1 MKMILFLAFAAL
13 GHTPTAPPV
22 MPNANVVL
30 VNEMADDC
38 PAIKSPDG
46 SDFDWG
52 LVSGN
57 ADVRRCLLDLA
68 QNLVTVEA
76 MADWM
81 RTQRFEVSDPY
92 VTSWGTIYLNA
103 TWDTPKL
110 QENVPFWDNINI
122 FNRLLLL
129 KNKRYSLQVT
139 YKNDVPNSTNA
150 GFEVK

>member
-1 MKMILFLAFAAL
+1 MLVNLVLGLAMVT
-13 GHTPTAPPV
+13 HTPTAPPV

-30 VNEMADDC
+30 VNEIADDC

-81 RTQRFEVSDPY
+81 RTQRFEVSEPY

-103 TWDTPKL
+103 EWDTPKR
-110 QENVPFWDNINI
+110 QENVPFWENINI
-122 FNRLLLL
+122 FSRVLVL
-129 KNKRYSLQVT
+129 KNKPFTIQVT
-139 YKNDVPNSTNA
+139 YKNDIPNSANA
-150 GFEVK
+150 GFLIK

>member
-13 GHTPTAPPV
+13 GHTPTTPPV

-30 VNEMADDC
+30 VNEIADDC

-68 QNLVTVEA
+68 QNLVTVAA

-81 RTQRFEVSDPY
+81 RTQRFEVSEPY
-92 VTSWGTIYLNA
+92 VVPSGKLLLRAI
-103 TWDTPKL
+103 WDPPKRK
-110 QENVPFWDNINI
+110 ENVPFWDNIHFLEKLFI
-122 FNRLLLL
+122 Y
-129 KNKRYSLQVT
+129 NKPLRISVT
-139 YKNDVPNSTNA
+139 YENGQPITANA
-150 GFEVK
+150 VFEIL

>member
-38 PAIKSPDG
+38 PAIKSSDG

-52 LVSGN
+52 LVSDD

-68 QNLVTVEA
+68 QNLVTVLRCLIHMSRHGA
-76 MADWM
+76 QYIL
-81 RTQRFEVSDPY
+81 TQLGTPPSFKKTFRFGT
-92 VTSWGTIYLNA
+92 TSI
-103 TWDTPKL
+103 
-110 QENVPFWDNINI
+110 
-122 FNRLLLL
+122 
-129 KNKRYSLQVT
+129 SLT
-139 YKNDVPNSTNA
+139 GCYC
-150 GFEVK
+150 

>member
-13 GHTPTAPPV
+13 GHTPTAPHV

-38 PAIKSPDG
+38 PAIKSSDG

-52 LVSGN
+52 LVSDD

-68 QNLVTVEA
+68 HNLATVEA

-81 RTQRFEVSDPY
+81 RAQRFEVSEPF
-92 VTSWGTIYLNA
+92 VGSGGRIVLNA

-139 YKNDVPNSTNA
+139 YKNDVPNSANA

>member
-13 GHTPTAPPV
+13 GHTPTAPHV
-22 MPNANVVL
+22 MPNDNVVL

-52 LVSGN
+52 LVSDD

-81 RTQRFEVSDPY
+81 REQRFEVSEPF
-92 VTSWGTIYLNA
+92 VGSGGGIVLNA
-103 TWDTPKL
+103 KWHTPKL
-110 QENVPFWDNINI
+110 KENVPFWDNINI
-122 FNRLLLL
+122 FSRVLVL
-129 KNKRYSLQVT
+129 KNKPFTIQVT
-139 YKNDVPNSTNA
+139 YEINVPHSANA
-150 GFEVK
+150 VFQIK